1 MTGDHSHRP
10 EPLLGLDTRSQ
21 EPVSGN
27 TSKYGTF
34 RKLQH
39 GTICSDGSWLRD
51 TKGTLVVLSR
61 NYMARAG
68 ERSYQRTI
76 WIGLIKIGLNIPRT
90 QLWLLLTNRVRI
102 IVRAKT
108 DRQSLDG

>member
-1 MTGDHSHRP
+1 MISRRP
-10 EPLLGLDTRSQ
+10 EPLLGSDTRSQ
-21 EPVSGN
+21 EPVSRN
-27 TSKYGTF
+27 TSKYSIF
-34 RKLQH
+34 QKLKH
-39 GTICSDGSWLRD
+39 GTICSDGSWSRD

-68 ERSYQRTI
+68 EQSYQRAI

-108 DRQSLDG
+108 DKRGLDG

>member
-10 EPLLGLDTRSQ
+10 EPLLGSDTRSQ
-21 EPVSGN
+21 EPVSRN
-27 TSKYGTF
+27 TSKCGIF

-39 GTICSDGSWLRD
+39 GTICSDGSWSRD

-90 QLWLLLTNRVRI
+90 QLWLPLTNRVRI
-102 IVRAKT
+102 IVCAKT
-108 DRQSLDG
+108 DKRGLDG

>member
-10 EPLLGLDTRSQ
+10 EPLLGSDTRSQ
-21 EPVSGN
+21 EPIFGN
-27 TSKYGTF
+27 TSKYSIF

-39 GTICSDGSWLRD
+39 GTICSDGSWSRD
-51 TKGTLVVLSR
+51 MKGTPVVLSR

-68 ERSYQRTI
+68 EQLYQRAI
-76 WIGLIKIGLNIPRT
+76 WIGLIKIGPNIPRT

-102 IVRAKT
+102 IVCAKT
-108 DRQSLDG
+108 DRRSLDR

>member
-10 EPLLGLDTRSQ
+10 EPLLGSDTRSQ
-21 EPVSGN
+21 EPISGN
-27 TSKYGTF
+27 TSKYGIF
-34 RKLQH
+34 QKLQH
-39 GTICSDGSWLRD
+39 GTICSSGSWPRD
-51 TKGTLVVLSR
+51 MKGTPVVLSR

-68 ERSYQRTI
+68 ERSYQHAI
-76 WIGLIKIGLNIPRT
+76 WIVLIKIGLNIPRT

-108 DRQSLDG
+108 DRRSLGR